1 MNSVITVSVY
11 WISGIPVH
19 LLPDHF
25 NGPASTLRSREKFE
39 PNREDP
45 CEEEP
50 HEENDG
56 EALKTGRPPRE
67 ELLVRAK
74 TRSTTIQRNPM
85 LMKG

>member
-1 MNSVITVSVY
+1 M
-11 WISGIPVH
+11 
-19 LLPDHF
+19 
-25 NGPASTLRSREKFE
+25 

-56 EALKTGRPPRE
+56 EALKIGRPPRE
-67 ELLVRAK
+67 GLLMRVK
-74 TRSTTIQRNPM
+74 TRSTTNQRNHM

>member
-1 MNSVITVSVY
+1 
-11 WISGIPVH
+11 
-19 LLPDHF
+19 L
-25 NGPASTLRSREKFE
+25 K

-45 CEEEP
+45 GEEEP

-56 EALKTGRPPRE
+56 EALKIGRPPRE

-74 TRSTTIQRNPM
+74 TRSTTTQHNPM